1 MLNSIHRWLT
11 LIVFIV
17 GLLAIFGAIIL
28 HISSEFF
35 GNIQGLTGV
44 LTVVVLVMTGAILYL
59 QLRHLEAQGEQQR
72 IFAARDSLQ
81 KMNKLIFSD
90 TDVSFP
96 ILYPTISKGEAE
108 ALVMSF
114 AAFNAWEVVYH
125 MQKESNVEEFR
136 KLLSGLVKDS
146 VIGETWINQPPMRAA
161 YDKNFREGG
170 WAGRDSSLVT
180 HPSPLS
186 PHPCPRG

>member
-1 MLNSIHRWLT
+1 MLNSVPKWL
-11 LIVFIV
+11 IPVVFIV
-17 GLLAIFGAIIL
+17 GLLAILGAVIL
-28 HISSEFF
+28 HISSNFF
-35 GNIQGLTGV
+35 GSIEGLTGV
-44 LTVVVLVMTGAILYL
+44 LTVVVLVMTGAVLYL

-81 KMNKLIFSD
+81 EMNKLIFSD

-96 ILYPTISKGEAE
+96 ILYPKVSKGEAE

-136 KLLSGLVKDS
+136 ELLSGLLKDS
-146 VIGETWINQPPMRAA
+146 VIGKTWIKQPTMRAA
-161 YDKNFREGG
+161 YDKNFRKMVDEILGVKETKG
-170 WAGRDSSLVT
+170 TPD
-180 HPSPLS
+180 
-186 PHPCPRG
+186 